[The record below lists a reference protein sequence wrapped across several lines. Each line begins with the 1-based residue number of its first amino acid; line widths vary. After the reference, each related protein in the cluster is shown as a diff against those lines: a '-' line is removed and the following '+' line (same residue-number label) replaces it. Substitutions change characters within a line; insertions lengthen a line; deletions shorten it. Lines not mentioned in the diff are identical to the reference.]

1 MGKQH
6 TMLRRI
12 STKFLFT
19 LALLLAAAGARAA
32 DYVISYT
39 NGGTTYYLARNGTTG
54 VQRVTTFDPTTCIWS
69 CENSGGTASTL
80 NNSATYGWLYQTVG
94 GTKYYLK
101 HGGTVELTTTK
112 STTTGRNSRNTT
124 SWRTNGTYV
133 YNAYQG
139 NSNSITTN
147 YVDLRNGVAS
157 ATSASNTCA
166 SPYEVT
172 TNTVTTNTTD
182 PTINGADVLTATG
195 NSTYT
200 ATGAAYRIG
209 YTNYQFNNANHYF
222 DSDGNSFTVTPGA
235 ATIGTYAWNLESN
248 SYAAVNDSGVVTVS
262 SLPQSDVTLTLTVT
276 ATATGGTPA
285 APAGTTLTASKEIT
299 IQVLHEISSLSEIT
313 NPDGYYRLTGDA
325 TGTPGVATFRGTLDG
340 GYYTISGL
348 SAPLFTTLNGGTV
361 KNVRFK
367 DVSISDETVGA
378 VCGTATG
385 SAKIYNCGVLS
396 GSVSGSTNAGGLVG
410 LIASGSN
417 VRVVNCY
424 NYASVSG
431 GDYAAG
437 IVGRNQGTISGT
449 TTVNTTGVR
458 ITNCMMYGDLT
469 SGTNRSPVYGG
480 NHTNNVQRLTEYNYY
495 RSRANLTYTAYNDQ
509 LAIDKDVFLTRFPF
523 YRHIQ
528 NTHRELAAYFLFGTG
543 NNAPSDAQVNEIGH
557 WVLKPEVAPYP
568 IIEPWETDTKK
579 TTEEIASNLPTT
591 SEDFAGKKLTEM
603 GNGGNLRVNVSI
615 NGSSFS
621 CNLPITDMDTLRYD
635 FTWGKV
641 VLPFANEFEGWTRD
655 YSKICTGWK
664 ITSVSGGTAGTLQN
678 YNFADRDC
686 TAKDIYN
693 ATTNPYIFAQG
704 GNYIVPY
711 GVTSISI
718 EANFANAFYLSD
730 ARADFGYN
738 NTYGGQTDLAYQVP
752 TTYHGRTVYTNLS
765 TLVGAM
771 ANSTNPH
778 SQAIV
783 LVGNYH
789 YNQNAVGQT
798 PLNTAKACTIMS
810 VDEDNNQEPDYGWY
824 SYHTKDRTEIP
835 PIRFD
840 FVPNIGMG
848 MAERVTG
855 STPYPTIGIWHGR
868 GWFELTET
876 CVSFMSECEIN
887 DGAFTNN
894 DNGYGNNRWIAN
906 SGYFIQIVRARSSD
920 ANKLSYLQIGGN
932 AYVEELYPGSHT
944 DNARV
949 TTIRPIVVTGGEI
962 EECYMTGYRAGATA
976 TGANIYFW
984 GAGGRIHK
992 WLGAYMENPNTN
1004 GVNVTA
1010 KIDHARIYKFFG
1022 GGTSASAR
1030 ITGNIDITMNNSLVD
1045 FYCGGP
1051 EFGDMAAGK
1060 TVTTHAKGSTFGE
1073 YFGAGFG
1080 GTSITYNRE
1089 GNNAGVNFGNNVNF
1103 PIAFSDTYK
1112 RLTNNT
1118 TYGIGSCYKF
1128 EFILYS
1134 GGSGTGVAR
1143 SYTGYAK
1150 FDLATTGS
1158 VTNELEGCTV
1168 KGNYYGAGCQ
1178 GKVNGS
1184 VTSKLT
1190 GCTFEGSV
1198 FGGGFKA
1205 TSNTLDVYPATEP
1218 TPSRYTKETGL
1229 FSDFGTV
1236 APETFTWQYRAT
1248 TGSDDGQKI
1257 LYTNTDMTELG
1268 NVTGAISLTV
1278 DGGTVAGKV
1287 YGGGNESPSRNNT
1300 EVTIKGTAAVSGDVY
1315 GGGNIANVDGTTS
1328 VGIQGGTISKDVYGG
1343 GLQANVG
1350 GSVTVNMLGG
1360 SVEGALYGGGALA
1373 HTNTN
1378 GGATSVNL
1386 VGGTVHDVY
1395 GGGLGQKTGFFG
1407 ATEDIEAYVN
1417 GNVAVTL
1424 NGSEETGATNDC
1436 KVTGNIFGCNNL
1448 NGSPKGKVLVNIHRT
1463 VGYDDAHKKSE
1474 DKDNSSYDVFA
1485 VYGGGNMAAYDP
1497 NNPENPEAKAT
1508 VNIYSC
1514 GETSIQYV
1522 YGGGNAASVPASE
1535 VNVQGCYEIGYVF
1548 GGGNGKD
1555 KLPNGQDNPG
1565 ANVGYYTYEYNGQ
1578 TGEVISGT
1586 QQPYGTGVAAVN
1598 LLGGRIHSAFGGSN
1612 TKGNVRS
1619 AAVAFL
1625 DEANVSCRLD
1635 IDDVYGGG
1643 NEAYMEGN
1651 AQIKLGCITSLAVIY
1666 GGSKRANVGGDIVLN
1681 ITSGH
1686 FDRIFGGN
1694 NESGLINGSI
1704 TVNIEETGC
1713 HPITIGELYGCGNQ
1727 APYTTPDGKLHPTV
1741 NVKSFTSI
1749 GRIFG
1754 GGLGKGAVVTGSPTV
1769 NINEVVGKNASYS
1782 QWEYPGKTI
1791 SFSEGDVTLPEH
1803 TAGAIGVIGE
1813 VFGGGNA
1820 ADVVGNTTVNIGTAE
1835 TVDYVST
1842 AEEGIEV
1849 KGANILGNVYGG
1861 GNNANVSGKANVVVG
1876 RN

>member
-1 MGKQH
+1 MKINDMGKQH

-39 NGGTTYYLARNGTTG
+39 NGGTTYYLGMNGNSL
-54 VQRVTTFDPTTCIWS
+54 QAKTTFDLTCIWECRNGNNNAS
-69 CENSGGTASTL
+69 LSDNNSYSLRNKNNNTYYLTTSYSYNWAPLSVQNSANAIWRSSNGNVYAYFSGGWWNRSASINVQL
-80 NNSATYGWLYQTVG
+80 LSMIDNNTNSSQNYQVTISV
-94 GTKYYLK
+94 
-101 HGGTVELTTTK
+101 
-112 STTTGRNSRNTT
+112 
-124 SWRTNGTYV
+124 
-133 YNAYQG
+133 
-139 NSNSITTN
+139 
-147 YVDLRNGVAS
+147 VD
-157 ATSASNTCA
+157 ATSTS
-166 SPYEVT
+166 
-172 TNTVTTNTTD
+172 
-182 PTINGADVLTATG
+182 PTIKGDDVITATG
-195 NSTYT
+195 NTTYK
-200 ATGAAYRIG
+200 ATGAAYQAGG
-209 YTNYQFNNANHYF
+209 YTNYRFNDTDHYF
-222 DSDGNSFTVTPGA
+222 NGNTVFTSVA
-235 ATIGTYAWNLESN
+235 ATIGSYSWSLADN
-248 SYAAVNDSGVVTVS
+248 SYATVNSTTGVVTVNS
-262 SLPQSDVTLTLTVT
+262 IPENDVTLTLTVT
-276 ATATGGTPA
+276 ATVTGGSGTPA
-285 APAGTTLTASKEIT
+285 APEGTTLTASKKIT
-299 IQVLHEISSLSEIT
+299 IHVLHEISSLSEIT
-313 NPDGYYRLTGDA
+313 NPDGDYRLTGDA
-325 TGTPGVATFRGTLDG
+325 TGTPGVTTFSGTLDG
-340 GYYTISGL
+340 GYYTISRL

-367 DVSISDETVGA
+367 DINISGETVGA

-396 GSVSGSTNAGGLVG
+396 GSVSGGDYAGGLVG

-431 GDYAAG
+431 GGYAAG
-437 IVGRNQGTISGT
+437 IVGCNQGTISGT
-449 TTVNTTGVR
+449 TTVNTTIVNTTGVR

-480 NHTNNVQRLTEYNYY
+480 NHTNNVQNLTEYNYY

-543 NNAPSDAQVNEIGH
+543 TNAPSAAQVAEIGH

-603 GNGGNLRVNVSI
+603 GNSGSLTVNVSI
-615 NGSSFS
+615 NGSSYS
-621 CNLPITDMDTLRYD
+621 CELPITDMDTLRYD

-664 ITSVSGGTAGTLQN
+664 ITSVLGGTAGSLTN

-693 ATTNPYIFAQG
+693 TNPYIFAQG

-730 ARADFGYN
+730 ERADFGYN

-771 ANSTNPH
+771 ASSTNPH

-783 LVGNYH
+783 LVGNFH
-789 YNQNAVGQT
+789 YNQNAIGGVT
-798 PLNTAKACTIMS
+798 FNTDKACTIMS

-824 SYHTKDRTEIP
+824 SYHTTDRSPIP

-887 DGAFTNN
+887 DGDFTNE

-906 SGYFIQIVRARSSD
+906 SGYFIQIVRARNGN

-944 DNARV
+944 DKARV

-992 WLGAYMENPNTN
+992 WLGAYLENPSTN

-1010 KIDHARIYKFFG
+1010 KVDHARIYKFFG
-1022 GGTSASAR
+1022 GGTSPAAR
-1030 ITGNIDITMNNSLVD
+1030 ITGNIDITMNNSFVD

-1060 TVTTHAKGSTFGE
+1060 TVTTHAKGSVFRQFYG
-1073 YFGAGFG
+1073 GGFG

-1089 GNNAGVNFGNNVNF
+1089 EQNAGVGFGNDITY
-1103 PIAFSDTYK
+1103 PLAFSNYTSNRLQYK
-1112 RLTNNT
+1112 AD
-1118 TYGIGSCYKF
+1118 YGIGSCYKF
-1128 EFILYS
+1128 EYILYS
-1134 GGSGTGVAR
+1134 GGVGTGVAR
-1143 SYTGYAK
+1143 FYTGYAA
-1150 FDLATTGS
+1150 FSLAQTGN
-1158 VTNELEGCTV
+1158 VFNYLDGCTV
-1168 KGNYYGAGCQ
+1168 ENDFYGGGCQ
-1178 GKVNGS
+1178 GKVSGT
-1184 VTSKLT
+1184 VTSELT
-1190 GCTFEGSV
+1190 GCNIGGSA
-1198 FGGGFKA
+1198 FGGGFKPA
-1205 TSNTLDVYPATEP
+1205 STTVEVYPTTQP
-1218 TPSRYTKETGL
+1218 TYSQYRNETGL
-1229 FSDFGTV
+1229 FSDFGKV
-1236 APETFTWQYRAT
+1236 EPEIYTWQAGPAGT
-1248 TGSDDGQKI
+1248 SSQADKV
-1257 LYTNTDMTELG
+1257 LYTNVDLTTSG
-1268 NVTGAISLTV
+1268 QVTGAISITV
-1278 DGGTVAGKV
+1278 DGGTVGKNV
-1287 YGGGNESPSRNNT
+1287 FGGGNESPSRNNT

-1328 VGIQGGTISKDVYGG
+1328 VGIQGGTISKGV
-1343 GLQANVG
+1343 
-1350 GSVTVNMLGG
+1350 
-1360 SVEGALYGGGALA
+1360 YGGGALA
-1373 HTNTN
+1373 NT
-1378 GGATSVNL
+1378 GSTTVRLS
-1386 VGGTVHDVY
+1386 GGTVHDVY
-1395 GGGLGQKTGFFG
+1395 GGGLGQKTGFNG
-1407 ATEDIEAYVN
+1407 ATEDIEAYVY
-1417 GNVAVTL
+1417 GNVTVTL
-1424 NGSEETGATNDC
+1424 NGSKEEGATNDC

-1448 NGSPKGKVLVNIHRT
+1448 NGSPKGNVVVNIYRT
-1463 VGYDDAHKKSE
+1463 VGYDDAHKKSTN
-1474 DKDNSSYDVFA
+1474 KDNTTYDVAA
-1485 VYGGGNMAAYDP
+1485 VYGGGNMAAYVPNDP
-1497 NNPENPEAKAT
+1497 ETTKAKAT
-1508 VNIYSC
+1508 VNIDGC
-1514 GETSIQYV
+1514 EDISIQYV

-1555 KLPNGQDNPG
+1555 KLPNGQENPG
-1565 ANVGYYTYEYNGQ
+1565 ANVGYYTYKYNGQ
-1578 TGEVISGT
+1578 TGEVTSGT
-1586 QQPYGTGVAAVN
+1586 PQPQPYGTGEAAVN

-1612 TKGNVRS
+1612 TKGNVRE

-1651 AQIKLGCITSLAVIY
+1651 AQIKLGCITELAEIY
-1666 GGSKRANVGGDIVLN
+1666 GGSKRSNVDGDIVLN

-1713 HPITIGELYGCGNQ
+1713 NPITIGELYGCGNQ
-1727 APYTTPDGKLHPTV
+1727 APYTTPDGKSHPTV

-1754 GGLGKGAVVTGSPTV
+1754 GGLGKGAVVEGNPTV
-1769 NINEVVGKNASYS
+1769 NINEVVGKNANSK
-1782 QWEYPGKTI
+1782 WEYPGKTI
-1791 SFSEGDVTLPEH
+1791 TFSEGDVTLPEH

-1820 ADVVGNTTVNIGTAE
+1820 ADVKGNTTVNIGTAE
-1835 TVDYVST
+1835 TVDYVSA
-1842 AEEGIEV
+1842 AEKGIKVE
-1849 KGANILGNVYGG
+1849 GANILGNVYGG
-1861 GNNANVSGKANVVVG
+1861 GNNANVSGKASIVVG

>member
-1 MGKQH
+1 MKINDMGKQH

-32 DYVISYT
+32 DYVLAYV
-39 NGGTTYYLARNGTTG
+39 NGGTTYYLARNGTNA
-54 VQRVTTFDPTTCIWS
+54 VQRVTTFNPTTCIWS
-69 CENSGGTASTL
+69 CSSNTDGTTAGTL
-80 NNSATYGWLYQTVG
+80 NSDTYGYLFQTVN
-94 GTKYYLK
+94 GTRYFLGAPDADLALATNVPNNYY
-101 HGGTVELTTTK
+101 
-112 STTTGRNSRNTT
+112 R
-124 SWRTNGTYV
+124 WRTNDTYV
-133 YNAYQG
+133 YNRYNN
-139 NSNSITTN
+139 NSYYINLN
-147 YVDLRNGVAS
+147 NGVERAWTES
-157 ATSASNTCA
+157 GTCA
-166 SPYEVT
+166 RPYEVT
-172 TNTVTTNTTD
+172 T
-182 PTINGADVLTATG
+182 GAVL
-195 NSTYT
+195 
-200 ATGAAYRIG
+200 
-209 YTNYQFNNANHYF
+209 Q
-222 DSDGNSFTVTPGA
+222 
-235 ATIGTYAWNLESN
+235 
-248 SYAAVNDSGVVTVS
+248 
-262 SLPQSDVTLTLTVT
+262 
-276 ATATGGTPA
+276 
-285 APAGTTLTASKEIT
+285 
-299 IQVLHEISSLSEIT
+299 EISSLSEIT
-313 NPDGYYRLTGDA
+313 NPDGNYRLTGDA
-325 TGTPGVATFRGTLDG
+325 TGTPGVTTFRGTLDG
-340 GYYTISGL
+340 GYYTISDL
-348 SAPLFTTLNGGTV
+348 KAPLFTTLNGGTV

-367 DVSISDETVGA
+367 DISISGETVGA

-410 LIASGSN
+410 LIASDSN

-431 GDYAAG
+431 GNYAAG

-480 NHTNNVQRLTEYNYY
+480 NHTDNQQKLTEYNYY

-543 NNAPSDAQVNEIGH
+543 TNAPLAVQVAEIGH

-603 GNGGNLRVNVSI
+603 GNSGSLTVNVSI
-615 NGSSFS
+615 NGSSYS
-621 CNLPITDMDTLRYD
+621 CDLPITDMDTLRYD

-738 NTYGGQTDLAYQVP
+738 NGYGGQTDLAYQVP

-765 TLVGAM
+765 NLVGAM

-783 LVGNYH
+783 LVGNFH
-789 YNQNAVGQT
+789 YNQNVIGQT

-887 DGAFTNN
+887 DGAFTNS

-906 SGYFIQIVRARSSD
+906 SGYFIQIVRARSGD
-920 ANKLSYLQIGGN
+920 ASKLSYQQIGGN

-944 DNARV
+944 DDDHV

-962 EECYMTGYRAGATA
+962 EECYMTGYHAGATA

-1010 KIDHARIYKFFG
+1010 KVDHARIYKFFG

-1073 YFGAGFG
+1073 YYGAGFG

-1089 GNNAGVNFGNNVNF
+1089 GNNAWVDFGNNVNF
-1103 PIAFSDTYK
+1103 PIAFSETYK
-1112 RLTNNT
+1112 RLTDNT

-1134 GGSGTGVAR
+1134 GGSGVGVAR

-1218 TPSRYTKETGL
+1218 TKSRYTKETGL

-1278 DGGTVAGKV
+1278 DGGTVAGNV

-1343 GLQANVG
+1343 G
-1350 GSVTVNMLGG
+1350 
-1360 SVEGALYGGGALA
+1360 ALA
-1373 HTNTN
+1373 NT
-1378 GGATSVNL
+1378 GSTTVRLS
-1386 VGGTVHDVY
+1386 GGTVHDVY
-1395 GGGLGQKTGFFG
+1395 GGGLGQKNGFYG

-1417 GNVAVTL
+1417 GDVTVTL
-1424 NGSEETGATNDC
+1424 NGSNETGATNDC

-1448 NGSPKGKVLVNIHRT
+1448 NGSPKGDVVVNIYRT
-1463 VGYDDAHKKSE
+1463 VGYDDAHKKSTN
-1474 DKDNSSYDVFA
+1474 KDNTTYDVAA
-1485 VYGGGNMAAYDP
+1485 VYGGGNMAAYVPNDP
-1497 NNPENPEAKAT
+1497 ETTKAKAT
-1508 VNIYSC
+1508 VNIDGC
-1514 GETSIQYV
+1514 EDISIQYV

-1555 KLPNGQDNPG
+1555 KLPNGQENPG

-1578 TGEVISGT
+1578 TGEVTSGT
-1586 QQPYGTGVAAVN
+1586 PQPYGTGEAAVN

-1612 TKGNVRS
+1612 TKGNVRE

-1651 AQIKLGCITSLAVIY
+1651 AQIKLGCITELAEIY
-1666 GGSKRANVGGDIVLN
+1666 GGSKKADVGGDIVLN

-1713 HPITIGELYGCGNQ
+1713 NPITIGELYGCGNQ
-1727 APYTTPDGKLHPTV
+1727 APYKTPKGKADPTV

-1754 GGLGKGAVVTGSPTV
+1754 GGLGEGAVVTGNPTV

-1791 SFSEGDVTLPEH
+1791 TFSEGDVTLPEH

-1835 TVDYVST
+1835 TVDYVSA
-1842 AEEGIEV
+1842 AEKGIKVE
-1849 KGANILGNVYGG
+1849 GANILGNVYGG
-1861 GNNANVSGKANVVVG
+1861 GNNANVSGKASVVVG

>member
-1 MGKQH
+1 M
-6 TMLRRI
+6 
-12 STKFLFT
+12 
-19 LALLLAAAGARAA
+19 
-32 DYVISYT
+32 V
-39 NGGTTYYLARNGTTG
+39 
-54 VQRVTTFDPTTCIWS
+54 
-69 CENSGGTASTL
+69 
-80 NNSATYGWLYQTVG
+80 
-94 GTKYYLK
+94 
-101 HGGTVELTTTK
+101 
-112 STTTGRNSRNTT
+112 
-124 SWRTNGTYV
+124 
-133 YNAYQG
+133 
-139 NSNSITTN
+139 
-147 YVDLRNGVAS
+147 
-157 ATSASNTCA
+157 
-166 SPYEVT
+166 
-172 TNTVTTNTTD
+172 
-182 PTINGADVLTATG
+182 
-195 NSTYT
+195 NST
-200 ATGAAYRIG
+200 
-209 YTNYQFNNANHYF
+209 
-222 DSDGNSFTVTPGA
+222 
-235 ATIGTYAWNLESN
+235 
-248 SYAAVNDSGVVTVS
+248 SGVVTVN
-262 SLPQSDVTLTLTVT
+262 SLPENDVTLTLTVT
-276 ATATGGTPA
+276 ATVTDDTGTPA

-325 TGTPGVATFRGTLDG
+325 TGTPGVTTFSGTLDG

-367 DVSISDETVGA
+367 DVSISGETVGA

-410 LIASGSN
+410 LIALGSN

-469 SGTNRSPVYGG
+469 SGTYRSPVYGG

-557 WVLKPEVAPYP
+557 WVLDPEVAPYP

-579 TTEEIASNLPTT
+579 TTVDKAANLPLT
-591 SEDFAGKKLTEM
+591 SNNYEGKQLTEM

-615 NGSSFS
+615 NGSSYS
-621 CNLPITDMDTLRYD
+621 CDLPITDMDTLRYD

-664 ITSVSGGTAGTLQN
+664 ITSVSGGTAGSLTN

-738 NTYGGQTDLAYQVP
+738 NTYGGQTNLAYQVP
-752 TTYHGRTVYTNLS
+752 TTYHGQTVYTNLS

-771 ANSTNPH
+771 ASSTNPH

-783 LVGNYH
+783 LVGNFH
-789 YNQNAVGQT
+789 YNQNAIGGVT
-798 PLNTAKACTIMS
+798 FNTAKACTIMS

-824 SYHTKDRTEIP
+824 SYHTTDRSPIP

-887 DGAFTNN
+887 DGNFSAG

-906 SGYFIQIVRARSSD
+906 SGYFIQIVRARSGN

-944 DNARV
+944 DNTLV

-962 EECYMTGYRAGATA
+962 EECCMTGYKAGASA

-992 WLGAYMENPNTN
+992 WLGSYLENPSTN

-1022 GGTSASAR
+1022 GGTSPAAR
-1030 ITGNIDITMNNSLVD
+1030 ITGNIDITMNNSFVD

-1060 TVTTHAKGSTFGE
+1060 TVTTHAKGSVFRQFYG
-1073 YFGAGFG
+1073 GGFG

-1089 GNNAGVNFGNNVNF
+1089 EQNANVGFGNDITY
-1103 PIAFSDTYK
+1103 PLAFSNYTSN
-1112 RLTNNT
+1112 RLQYNAS
-1118 TYGIGSCYKF
+1118 YGIGSCYKF
-1128 EFILYS
+1128 EYILYS
-1134 GGSGTGVAR
+1134 GGSGIGVAR
-1143 SYTGYAK
+1143 FYTGYAA
-1150 FDLATTGS
+1150 FSLAQTGN
-1158 VTNELEGCTV
+1158 VFNYLDGCTV
-1168 KGNYYGAGCQ
+1168 ENDFYGGGCQ
-1178 GKVNGS
+1178 GKVSGT
-1184 VTSKLT
+1184 VTSELK
-1190 GCTFEGSV
+1190 GCNIGGSA
-1198 FGGGFKA
+1198 FGGGFKPA
-1205 TSNTLDVYPATEP
+1205 STTVEVYPTTQP
-1218 TPSRYTKETGL
+1218 TYSQYKKETGL

-1236 APETFTWQYRAT
+1236 EPEIYTWQAGT
-1248 TGSDDGQKI
+1248 AGTSSQADKV
-1257 LYTNTDMTELG
+1257 LYTNVDLTTSG
-1268 NVTGAISLTV
+1268 QVTGAISITV
-1278 DGGTVAGKV
+1278 NGGTVGKNV
-1287 YGGGNESPSRNNT
+1287 FGGGNESESQNNAT
-1300 EVTIKGTAAVSGDVY
+1300 VVIKGEASVNGDVY
-1315 GGGNIANVDGTTS
+1315 GGGNIANVDGNTN

-1343 GLQANVG
+1343 G
-1350 GSVTVNMLGG
+1350 
-1360 SVEGALYGGGALA
+1360 ALA
-1373 HTNTN
+1373 NT
-1378 GGATSVNL
+1378 GSTTVSL
-1386 VGGTVHDVY
+1386 SGGTVHDVY
-1395 GGGLGQKTGFFG
+1395 GGGLGQKNGFYG

-1417 GNVAVTL
+1417 GNVTVTL
-1424 NGSEETGATNDC
+1424 NGSNETGATNDC

-1448 NGSPKGKVLVNIHRT
+1448 NGSPKGDVLVNIYKT
-1463 VGYDDAHKKSE
+1463 VGT
-1474 DKDNSSYDVFA
+1474 DKTTGEKNNTIYDVAA
-1485 VYGGGNMAAYDP
+1485 VYGGGNMAAYVP
-1497 NNPENPEAKAT
+1497 SNPETTEAKAT
-1508 VNIYSC
+1508 VNIYGC
-1514 GETSIQYV
+1514 DETSIQYV

-1555 KLPNGQDNPG
+1555 ELPNGDPNPG

-1651 AQIKLGCITSLAVIY
+1651 AQIKLGCITELAVIY

-1727 APYTTPDGKLHPTV
+1727 APYITPTGKADPTV

-1754 GGLGKGAVVTGSPTV
+1754 GGLGEGAVVTGNPTV
-1769 NINEVVGKNASYS
+1769 NINEVVGKNATYS
-1782 QWEYPGKTI
+1782 PWEYPGKTI
-1791 SFSEGDVTLPEH
+1791 TFNEGDVTLPEH
-1803 TAGAIGVIGE
+1803 TPGAIGVIGE

-1842 AEEGIEV
+1842 AEGEDSPQKGIKVE
-1849 KGANILGNVYGG
+1849 GANILGNVYGG
-1861 GNNANVSGKANVVVG
+1861 GNNANVSGKASVVVG

>member
-1 MGKQH
+1 MRKQH

-39 NGGTTYYLARNGTTG
+39 NGSTTYYLARNGTTG

-69 CENSGGTASTL
+69 CSSNTAGTTAGTL
-80 NNSATYGWLYQTVG
+80 NNNNTYGYLFQTVN
-94 GTKYYLK
+94 GTRYFLGAPDADLALATNVPNNYY
-101 HGGTVELTTTK
+101 
-112 STTTGRNSRNTT
+112 R
-124 SWRTNGTYV
+124 WRTNGTYV
-133 YNAYQG
+133 YNRYNNNTSYYINLA
-139 NSNSITTN
+139 
-147 YVDLRNGVAS
+147 NGVARNTTANTAS
-157 ATSASNTCA
+157 NARPYQVTTSTVDATS
-166 SPYEVT
+166 
-172 TNTVTTNTTD
+172 TN
-182 PTINGADVLTATG
+182 PTIIGADVITATG
-195 NSTYT
+195 NITYT

-222 DSDGNSFTVTPGA
+222 DSDGNSFTGTPA
-235 ATIGTYAWNLESN
+235 DATLTYAWSLESN
-248 SYAAVNDSGVVTVS
+248 SYAMVNSTSGVVTVN
-262 SLPQSDVTLTLTVT
+262 SLPENDVTLTLTVT
-276 ATATGGTPA
+276 ATVTDDTGTPA

-325 TGTPGVATFRGTLDG
+325 TGTPGVTTFSGTLDG
-340 GYYTISGL
+340 GYYAISGL

-367 DVSISDETVGA
+367 DVSISGETVGA

-396 GSVSGSTNAGGLVG
+396 GSVSGSEAVGGLVG
-410 LIASGSN
+410 LISQNSN

-424 NYASVSG
+424 NYAAISG

-437 IVGRNQGTISGT
+437 IVGRNRGTISGT

-557 WVLKPEVAPYP
+557 WVLDPEVAPYP

-579 TTEEIASNLPTT
+579 TTVDKAANLPLT
-591 SEDFAGKKLTEM
+591 SNNYEGKQLTEM

-615 NGSSFS
+615 NGSSYS
-621 CNLPITDMDTLRYD
+621 CDLPITDMDTLRYD

-664 ITSVSGGTAGTLQN
+664 ITSVSGGTAGSLTN

-738 NTYGGQTDLAYQVP
+738 NNYGGQTDLAYQVP
-752 TTYHGRTVYTNLS
+752 TTYHGQTVYTNLS

-771 ANSTNPH
+771 ASSTNPH

-783 LVGNYH
+783 LVGNFH
-789 YNQNAVGQT
+789 YNQNAIGGVT
-798 PLNTAKACTIMS
+798 FNTAKACTIMS

-824 SYHTKDRTEIP
+824 SYHTTDRSPIP

-887 DGAFTNN
+887 DGNFSAG

-906 SGYFIQIVRARSSD
+906 SGYFIQIVRARSGN

-944 DNARV
+944 DNTLV

-962 EECYMTGYRAGATA
+962 EECCMTGYKAGASA

-992 WLGAYMENPNTN
+992 WLGSYLENPSTN

-1022 GGTSASAR
+1022 GGTSPAAR
-1030 ITGNIDITMNNSLVD
+1030 ITGNIDITMNNSFVD

-1060 TVTTHAKGSTFGE
+1060 TVTTHAKGSVFRQFYG
-1073 YFGAGFG
+1073 GGFG

-1089 GNNAGVNFGNNVNF
+1089 EQNANVGFGNDITY
-1103 PIAFSDTYK
+1103 PLAFSNYTSN
-1112 RLTNNT
+1112 RLQYNAS
-1118 TYGIGSCYKF
+1118 YGIGSCYKF
-1128 EFILYS
+1128 EYILYS
-1134 GGSGTGVAR
+1134 GGSGIGVAR
-1143 SYTGYAK
+1143 FYTGYAA
-1150 FDLATTGS
+1150 FSLAQTGN
-1158 VTNELEGCTV
+1158 VFNYLDGCTV
-1168 KGNYYGAGCQ
+1168 ENDFYGGGCQ
-1178 GKVNGS
+1178 GKVSGT
-1184 VTSKLT
+1184 VTSELK
-1190 GCTFEGSV
+1190 GCNIGGSA
-1198 FGGGFKA
+1198 FGGGFKPA
-1205 TSNTLDVYPATEP
+1205 STTVEVYPTTQP
-1218 TPSRYTKETGL
+1218 TYSQYKKETGL

-1236 APETFTWQYRAT
+1236 EPEIYTWQAGT
-1248 TGSDDGQKI
+1248 AGTSSQADKV
-1257 LYTNTDMTELG
+1257 LYTNVDLTTSG
-1268 NVTGAISLTV
+1268 QVTGAISITV
-1278 DGGTVAGKV
+1278 NGGTVGKNV
-1287 YGGGNESPSRNNT
+1287 FGGGNESESQNNAT
-1300 EVTIKGTAAVSGDVY
+1300 VVIKGEASVNGDVY
-1315 GGGNIANVDGTTS
+1315 GGGNIANVDGNTN

-1343 GLQANVG
+1343 G
-1350 GSVTVNMLGG
+1350 
-1360 SVEGALYGGGALA
+1360 ALA
-1373 HTNTN
+1373 NT
-1378 GGATSVNL
+1378 GSTTVSL
-1386 VGGTVHDVY
+1386 SGGTVHDVY
-1395 GGGLGQKTGFFG
+1395 GGGLGQKNGFYG

-1417 GNVAVTL
+1417 GNVTVTL
-1424 NGSEETGATNDC
+1424 NGSNETGATNDC

-1448 NGSPKGKVLVNIHRT
+1448 NGSPKGDVVVNIYKT
-1463 VGYDDAHKKSE
+1463 VGT
-1474 DKDNSSYDVFA
+1474 DKTTGEKNNTIYDVAA
-1485 VYGGGNMAAYDP
+1485 VYGGGNMAAYVP
-1497 NNPENPEAKAT
+1497 SNPDTTKAKAT
-1508 VNIYSC
+1508 VNIYGC
-1514 GETSIQYV
+1514 DETSIQYV

-1555 KLPNGQDNPG
+1555 ELPNGDPNPG

-1612 TKGNVRS
+1612 TKGNVRE

-1651 AQIKLGCITSLAVIY
+1651 AQIKLGCITELAVIY

-1686 FDRIFGGN
+1686 FNRIFGGN

-1727 APYTTPDGKLHPTV
+1727 APYSTPTGKADPTV

-1754 GGLGKGAVVTGSPTV
+1754 GGLGEGAVVTGNPTV
-1769 NINEVVGKNASYS
+1769 NINEVVGKNASYNS
-1782 QWEYPGKTI
+1782 PWEYPGKTI
-1791 SFSEGDVTLPEH
+1791 TFSEGDVTLPEH

-1842 AEEGIEV
+1842 VETGIKVE
-1849 KGANILGNVYGG
+1849 GANILGNVYGG
-1861 GNNANVSGKANVVVG
+1861 GNNADVSGNANVVVG
-1876 RN
+1876 RK

>member
-6 TMLRRI
+6 NI
-12 STKFLFT
+12 SNQVQHFCQQAFIL
-19 LALLLAAAGARAA
+19 LALLMTSISGAKAQ
-32 DYVISYT
+32 DLYVIH
-39 NGGTTYYLARNGTTG
+39 NGDNYLSHNATTG
-54 VQRVTTFDPTTCIWS
+54 AVNTTRVTTFDPTTCFWTINNSTLRPVNTTGGVLGNLYLRPRSADNTYSLNTNTSTNYNAWS
-69 CENSGGTASTL
+69 AGLSDGGQPYYSTRWWGGATYYLSLNGTTWQVANTNSNRGTLRQVTVTSVAST
-80 NNSATYGWLYQTVG
+80 
-94 GTKYYLK
+94 
-101 HGGTVELTTTK
+101 
-112 STTTGRNSRNTT
+112 STN
-124 SWRTNGTYV
+124 
-133 YNAYQG
+133 
-139 NSNSITTN
+139 
-147 YVDLRNGVAS
+147 
-157 ATSASNTCA
+157 
-166 SPYEVT
+166 
-172 TNTVTTNTTD
+172 
-182 PTINGADVLTATG
+182 PTINGADVITATG
-195 NSTYT
+195 NTTYT
-200 ATGAAYRIG
+200 VTGAAYQAGG
-209 YTNYQFNNANHYF
+209 YTNYRFNNTDHYF
-222 DSDGNSFTVTPGA
+222 NGNTVFTPVA
-235 ATIGTYAWNLESN
+235 ATIGSYSWSLGSN
-248 SYAAVNDSGVVTVS
+248 SYATVNSTTGVVTVN
-262 SLPQSDVTLTLTVT
+262 SLPENDVTLTLTVT
-276 ATATGGTPA
+276 ATVTGGTPA

-313 NPDGYYRLTGDA
+313 NPDGNYRLTGDA
-325 TGTPGVATFRGTLDG
+325 TGTPSVATFRGTLDG

-367 DVSISDETVGA
+367 DVSISGETVGA

-437 IVGRNQGTISGT
+437 IVGRNQGTISGN

-528 NTHRELAAYFLFGTG
+528 NTHRELAAYFLFGQEPT
-543 NNAPSDAQVNEIGH
+543 DAQVSEIGH
-557 WVLKPEVAPYP
+557 WVLNTDVAPYP
-568 IIEPWETDTKK
+568 IIEEWKTNTKK
-579 TTEEIASNLPTT
+579 TTVDKAANLPLT
-591 SEDFAGKKLTEM
+591 SNNYEGKQLTEM

-621 CNLPITDMDTLRYD
+621 CDLPITDMDTLRYD

-664 ITSVSGGTAGTLQN
+664 ITSVSGGTTGSLQN

-752 TTYHGRTVYTNLS
+752 TTYHGQRVYTNLS

-783 LVGNYH
+783 LVGNFH
-789 YNQNAVGQT
+789 YNQNTIGGVT
-798 PLNTAKACTIMS
+798 FNTDKACTIMS

-824 SYHTKDRTEIP
+824 SFHTTDRSPIP

-855 STPYPTIGIWHGR
+855 STRYPTIGIWHGR

-887 DGAFTNN
+887 DGGFTNN

-906 SGYFIQIVRARSSD
+906 SGYFIQIVRARSGD
-920 ANKLSYLQIGGN
+920 ASKLSYLQIGGN

-944 DNARV
+944 DNELT

-962 EECYMTGYRAGATA
+962 EECYMTGYRAGARA

-1030 ITGNIDITMNNSLVD
+1030 ITGNIDITMNNSFVD

-1073 YFGAGFG
+1073 YYGAGFG

-1089 GNNAGVNFGNNVNF
+1089 GNITNVNFDNSIDF
-1103 PIAFSDTYK
+1103 PIAFGTTYK
-1112 RLTNNT
+1112 RLTNNA

-1134 GGSGTGVAR
+1134 GGVGTGVAR

-1278 DGGTVAGKV
+1278 DGGTVAGNV

-1300 EVTIKGTAAVSGDVY
+1300 EVTINGTAAVSGDVY

-1343 GLQANVG
+1343 G
-1350 GSVTVNMLGG
+1350 
-1360 SVEGALYGGGALA
+1360 ALA
-1373 HTNTN
+1373 HTNTK
-1378 GGATSVNL
+1378 GGTTSVNL

-1395 GGGLGQKTGFFG
+1395 GGGLGQKTGFNG
-1407 ATEDIEAYVN
+1407 ATKDIEAYVY
-1417 GNVAVTL
+1417 GNVTVTL
-1424 NGSEETGATNDC
+1424 NGSKEEGATNDC

-1448 NGSPKGKVLVNIHRT
+1448 NGSPKGNVVVNIIKT
-1463 VGYDDAHKKSE
+1463 VGYDDAHKKSTN
-1474 DKDNSSYDVFA
+1474 KDNTTYDVAA
-1485 VYGGGNMAAYDP
+1485 VYGGGNMAAYVP
-1497 NNPENPEAKAT
+1497 NNPENPEAKAI
-1508 VNIYSC
+1508 VNIYGC
-1514 GETSIQYV
+1514 DETSIQYV

-1535 VNVQGCYEIGYVF
+1535 VTVRGCYEIGYVF

-1578 TGEVISGT
+1578 TGVTSGT
-1586 QQPYGTGVAAVN
+1586 PESYGTGVAAVN
-1598 LLGGRIHSAFGGSN
+1598 LLGGRTHSAFGGSN

-1625 DEANVSCRLD
+1625 HEAKVSCPLS

-1727 APYTTPDGKLHPTV
+1727 APYITPTGKADPTV

-1754 GGLGKGAVVTGSPTV
+1754 GGLGEGAVVEGNPTV
-1769 NINEVVGKNASYS
+1769 NINEVVGVRASYS
-1782 QWEYPGKTI
+1782 PWEYPGKTI
-1791 SFSEGDVTLPEH
+1791 TFNEGDVTLPEH

-1835 TVDYVST
+1835 TVDYVSA
-1842 AEEGIEV
+1842 AEKGIKVE
-1849 KGANILGNVYGG
+1849 GANILGNVYGG
-1861 GNNANVSGKANVVVG
+1861 GNNANVSGKASVVVG

>member
-1 MGKQH
+1 
-6 TMLRRI
+6 MLRRI

-19 LALLLAAAGARAA
+19 LALLFAAAGARAA

-39 NGGTTYYLARNGTTG
+39 NDGTTYYLARNGTTA

-69 CENSGGTASTL
+69 CASNTAGTTAGTL
-80 NNSATYGWLYQTVG
+80 NDNNTYGYLFQTVN
-94 GTKYYLK
+94 GTRYFLGAPDADLALATNVPNNNNNNYY
-101 HGGTVELTTTK
+101 
-112 STTTGRNSRNTT
+112 R
-124 SWRTNGTYV
+124 WRTNGTYV
-133 YNAYQG
+133 YNRYNNNTSYYINLA
-139 NSNSITTN
+139 
-147 YVDLRNGVAS
+147 NGVVRNTTANTAS
-157 ATSASNTCA
+157 NARPYQVTTSTVDATS
-166 SPYEVT
+166 
-172 TNTVTTNTTD
+172 TN

-222 DSDGNSFTVTPGA
+222 DSDGNSFTGTPGA
-235 ATIGTYAWNLESN
+235 ATIGTYTWSLESN
-248 SYAAVNDSGVVTVS
+248 SYATLNTSTGSTGVVTVN
-262 SLPQSDVTLTLTVT
+262 SLSENDVTLTLTVT
-276 ATATGGTPA
+276 ATVTGGTPA

-313 NPDGYYRLTGDA
+313 NPDGNYRLTGDA

-367 DVSISDETVGA
+367 DVSISGETVGA

-480 NHTNNVQRLTEYNYY
+480 NHTNNVQKLTEYNYY

-543 NNAPSDAQVNEIGH
+543 NNAPSAAQVAEIGH
-557 WVLKPEVAPYP
+557 WVLDPEVAPYP

-579 TTEEIASNLPTT
+579 ATEEIASNLPTT

-603 GNGGNLRVNVSI
+603 GNGGNLRVSVSI

-621 CNLPITDMDTLRYD
+621 CELPITDMDTLRND

-730 ARADFGYN
+730 EHADFGYN
-738 NTYGGQTDLAYQVP
+738 NNYGGQTDLAYQVP
-752 TTYHGRTVYTNLS
+752 TTYHGQTVYRNLS

-783 LVGNYH
+783 LVGNFH
-789 YNQNAVGQT
+789 YNQNAIGGVT
-798 PLNTAKACTIMS
+798 FNTAKACTIMS

-824 SYHTKDRTEIP
+824 SYHTTDRSQIP

-887 DGAFTNN
+887 DSDFSAD

-906 SGYFIQIVRARSSD
+906 SGYFIQIVRARNGN

-962 EECYMTGYRAGATA
+962 EECCMTGYRAGASA

-992 WLGAYMENPNTN
+992 WLGAYLENPSTN

-1010 KIDHARIYKFFG
+1010 KVDHARIYKFFG
-1022 GGTSASAR
+1022 GGTSPAAR
-1030 ITGNIDITMNNSLVD
+1030 ITGNIDITMNNSFVD

-1060 TVTTHAKGSTFGE
+1060 TVTTHAKGSVFRQFYG
-1073 YFGAGFG
+1073 GGFG
-1080 GTSITYNRE
+1080 GTSITYNRL
-1089 GNNAGVNFGNNVNF
+1089 GQNSGVNFGQDRTYDQ
-1103 PIAFSDTYK
+1103 AFSLY
-1112 RLTNNT
+1112 TNNRLQYNAD
-1118 TYGIGSCYKF
+1118 YGIGSCYKF
-1128 EFILYS
+1128 EYILYS
-1134 GGSGTGVAR
+1134 GGGGTGVAR
-1143 SYTGYAK
+1143 FYTGYAA
-1150 FDLATTGS
+1150 FSLAQTGN
-1158 VTNELEGCTV
+1158 VFNYLDGCTV
-1168 KGNYYGAGCQ
+1168 ENDFYGGGCQ
-1178 GKVNGS
+1178 GKVSGT
-1184 VTSKLT
+1184 VTSELT
-1190 GCTFEGSV
+1190 GCNIGGSA
-1198 FGGGFKA
+1198 FGGGFKPA
-1205 TSNTLDVYPATEP
+1205 STTVEVYPTTQP
-1218 TPSRYTKETGL
+1218 TYSQYKKETGL

-1236 APETFTWQYRAT
+1236 EPEIYTWQAGT
-1248 TGSDDGQKI
+1248 AGTSSQADKV
-1257 LYTNTDMTELG
+1257 LYTNVDLTTSG
-1268 NVTGAISLTV
+1268 QVTGAISITV
-1278 DGGTVAGKV
+1278 DGGTVGKNV
-1287 YGGGNESPSRNNT
+1287 FGGGNESESQNNAT
-1300 EVTIKGTAAVSGDVY
+1300 VVIKGEASVNGDVY
-1315 GGGNIANVDGTTS
+1315 GGGNIANVVGTTN

-1343 GLQANVG
+1343 G
-1350 GSVTVNMLGG
+1350 
-1360 SVEGALYGGGALA
+1360 ALA
-1373 HTNTN
+1373 NT
-1378 GGATSVNL
+1378 GSTTVSL
-1386 VGGTVHDVY
+1386 SGGTVHDVY
-1395 GGGLGQKTGFFG
+1395 GGGLGQKNGFYG

-1417 GNVAVTL
+1417 GDVTVTL
-1424 NGSEETGATNDC
+1424 NGSNETGATNDC

-1448 NGSPKGKVLVNIHRT
+1448 NGSPKGDVLVNIYKT
-1463 VGYDDAHKKSE
+1463 VGT
-1474 DKDNSSYDVFA
+1474 DKTTGEKNNTIYDVAA
-1485 VYGGGNMAAYDP
+1485 VYGGGNMAAYVP
-1497 NNPENPEAKAT
+1497 SNPETTEAKAT
-1508 VNIYSC
+1508 VNIYGC
-1514 GETSIQYV
+1514 DETSIQYV

-1555 KLPNGQDNPG
+1555 ELPNGDPNPG

-1651 AQIKLGCITSLAVIY
+1651 AQIKLGCITELAVIY

-1727 APYTTPDGKLHPTV
+1727 APYKTPDGKADPTV

-1754 GGLGKGAVVTGSPTV
+1754 GGLGKGAVVTGNPTV

-1842 AEEGIEV
+1842 VEKGIKVE
-1849 KGANILGNVYGG
+1849 GANILGNVYGG
-1861 GNNANVSGKANVVVG
+1861 GNNADVSGNANVVVG
-1876 RN
+1876 RK

>member
-1 MGKQH
+1 MKINDMGKQH

-12 STKFLFT
+12 STKFFFT

-32 DYVISYT
+32 DYVLAYV
-39 NGGTTYYLARNGTTG
+39 NGGTTYYLARNGTTA

-69 CENSGGTASTL
+69 CASNTAGTTAGTL
-80 NNSATYGWLYQTVG
+80 NNNNTYGYLFQTVN
-94 GTKYYLK
+94 GTRYFLGAPDADLALATNVPNNNNNNNNY
-101 HGGTVELTTTK
+101 
-112 STTTGRNSRNTT
+112 R
-124 SWRTNGTYV
+124 WRTNGTYV
-133 YNAYQG
+133 YNRYNNNTSYYINLA
-139 NSNSITTN
+139 
-147 YVDLRNGVAS
+147 NGVARAETES
-157 ATSASNTCA
+157 GTCA
-166 SPYEVT
+166 RPYEYEVT
-172 TNTVTTNTTD
+172 T
-182 PTINGADVLTATG
+182 GAVL
-195 NSTYT
+195 
-200 ATGAAYRIG
+200 
-209 YTNYQFNNANHYF
+209 Q
-222 DSDGNSFTVTPGA
+222 
-235 ATIGTYAWNLESN
+235 
-248 SYAAVNDSGVVTVS
+248 
-262 SLPQSDVTLTLTVT
+262 
-276 ATATGGTPA
+276 
-285 APAGTTLTASKEIT
+285 
-299 IQVLHEISSLSEIT
+299 EISSLSEIT
-313 NPDGYYRLTGDA
+313 NPDGNYRLTGDA
-325 TGTPGVATFRGTLDG
+325 TGTPGVTTFRGTLDG
-340 GYYTISGL
+340 GYYTISRL
-348 SAPLFTTLNGGTV
+348 RAPLFTTLNGGTV

-367 DVSISDETVGA
+367 DISISGETVGA

-410 LIASGSN
+410 LIDWDSN

-431 GDYAAG
+431 GNYAAG

-480 NHTNNVQRLTEYNYY
+480 NHTDNQQKLTEYNYY

-543 NNAPSDAQVNEIGH
+543 TNAPLAVQVAEIGH

-615 NGSSFS
+615 NGSSYS
-621 CNLPITDMDTLRYD
+621 CDLPITDMDTLRYD

-664 ITSVSGGTAGTLQN
+664 ITSVSGGTAGSLTN

-711 GVTSISI
+711 GVTAISI

-738 NTYGGQTDLAYQVP
+738 TNYEGQTDLAYQVP

-765 TLVGAM
+765 DLVRDM

-789 YNQNAVGQT
+789 YNQGKDAVIF
-798 PLNTAKACTIMS
+798 NTAKACTVMS

-824 SYHTKDRTEIP
+824 SYHRTDRSPIP

-887 DGAFTNN
+887 DSDFSAG

-906 SGYFIQIVRARSSD
+906 SGYFIQIVRARNNN
-920 ANKLSYLQIGGN
+920 AYKLSYQQIGGN

-944 DNARV
+944 DKAYV

-962 EECYMTGYRAGATA
+962 EECYMTGYCAGATA

-1030 ITGNIDITMNNSLVD
+1030 ITGNIDITMNNSFVD

-1073 YFGAGFG
+1073 YYGAGFG

-1089 GNNAGVNFGNNVNF
+1089 KQDAGVNFGNNVNF
-1103 PIAFSDTYK
+1103 PIAFSETYK
-1112 RLTNNT
+1112 RLTNNA

-1134 GGSGTGVAR
+1134 GGVGTGVAR

-1218 TPSRYTKETGL
+1218 TKSRYTKETGL

-1278 DGGTVAGKV
+1278 DGGTVAGNV

-1300 EVTIKGTAAVSGDVY
+1300 EVTIKGTASVNGDVY

-1343 GLQANVG
+1343 G
-1350 GSVTVNMLGG
+1350 
-1360 SVEGALYGGGALA
+1360 ALA
-1373 HTNTN
+1373 NT
-1378 GGATSVNL
+1378 GSTTVRLS
-1386 VGGTVHDVY
+1386 GGTVHDVY
-1395 GGGLGQKTGFFG
+1395 GGGLGQKNGFYG

-1417 GNVAVTL
+1417 GDVTVTL
-1424 NGSEETGATNDC
+1424 NGSNETGATNDC

-1448 NGSPKGKVLVNIHRT
+1448 NGSPKGNVEVNIIKT
-1463 VGYDDAHKKSE
+1463 VGYDDAHKKSTN
-1474 DKDNSSYDVFA
+1474 KDNTTYDVAA
-1485 VYGGGNMAAYDP
+1485 VYGGGNMAAYVPNDP
-1497 NNPENPEAKAT
+1497 ETTKAKAT
-1508 VNIYSC
+1508 VNIDGC
-1514 GETSIQYV
+1514 EDISIQYV

-1555 KLPNGQDNPG
+1555 ELPNGQENPG

-1578 TGEVISGT
+1578 TGEVTSGT
-1586 QQPYGTGVAAVN
+1586 PQPQRYGTGEAAVN

-1612 TKGNVRS
+1612 TKGNVRE

-1651 AQIKLGCITSLAVIY
+1651 AQIKLGCITELAEIY
-1666 GGSKRANVGGDIVLN
+1666 GGSKKADVGGDIVLN

-1713 HPITIGELYGCGNQ
+1713 YPITIGELYGCGNQ
-1727 APYTTPDGKLHPTV
+1727 APYITPTGKADPTV

-1754 GGLGKGAVVTGSPTV
+1754 GGLGKGAVVEGNPTV

-1782 QWEYPGKTI
+1782 PWEYPGKTI

-1820 ADVVGNTTVNIGTAE
+1820 ADVIGNTTVNIGTAE
-1835 TVDYVST
+1835 TVDYVSA
-1842 AEEGIEV
+1842 AEKGIKVE
-1849 KGANILGNVYGG
+1849 GANILGNVYGG
-1861 GNNANVSGKANVVVG
+1861 GNNANVSGKASVVVG

>member
-1 MGKQH
+1 M
-6 TMLRRI
+6 
-12 STKFLFT
+12 
-19 LALLLAAAGARAA
+19 
-32 DYVISYT
+32 
-39 NGGTTYYLARNGTTG
+39 
-54 VQRVTTFDPTTCIWS
+54 
-69 CENSGGTASTL
+69 
-80 NNSATYGWLYQTVG
+80 
-94 GTKYYLK
+94 
-101 HGGTVELTTTK
+101 
-112 STTTGRNSRNTT
+112 
-124 SWRTNGTYV
+124 
-133 YNAYQG
+133 
-139 NSNSITTN
+139 
-147 YVDLRNGVAS
+147 
-157 ATSASNTCA
+157 
-166 SPYEVT
+166 
-172 TNTVTTNTTD
+172 
-182 PTINGADVLTATG
+182 
-195 NSTYT
+195 
-200 ATGAAYRIG
+200 
-209 YTNYQFNNANHYF
+209 
-222 DSDGNSFTVTPGA
+222 
-235 ATIGTYAWNLESN
+235 
-248 SYAAVNDSGVVTVS
+248 
-262 SLPQSDVTLTLTVT
+262 
-276 ATATGGTPA
+276 
-285 APAGTTLTASKEIT
+285 TASKEIT
-299 IQVLHEISSLSEIT
+299 IVVLHEISSLSEIT

-325 TGTPGVATFRGTLDG
+325 TGTPGVTTFRGTLDG

-367 DVSISDETVGA
+367 DVSISGETVGA

-396 GSVSGSTNAGGLVG
+396 GSVSGSTNVGGLVG

-431 GDYAAG
+431 GNYAAG

-480 NHTNNVQRLTEYNYY
+480 NHANNVQRLTEYNYY

-557 WVLKPEVAPYP
+557 WVLDPEVAPYP
-568 IIEPWETDTKK
+568 IIEPWETNTKK
-579 TTEEIASNLPTT
+579 TTVDKAANLPLT
-591 SEDFAGKKLTEM
+591 SNNYEGKQLTEM

-621 CNLPITDMDTLRYD
+621 CELPITDMDTLRND

-738 NTYGGQTDLAYQVP
+738 NNYEGQTNLAYQVP

-783 LVGNYH
+783 LVGNFH
-789 YNQNAVGQT
+789 YNQKAIGVT
-798 PLNTAKACTIMS
+798 FDTDKACTIMS

-824 SYHTKDRTEIP
+824 SYHSTDRSPIP

-887 DGAFTNN
+887 DGAFTNS

-906 SGYFIQIVRARSSD
+906 SGYFIQIVRARSSN

-944 DNARV
+944 DNELT
-949 TTIRPIVVTGGEI
+949 TTIRPIIVTGGEI
-962 EECYMTGYRAGATA
+962 EECCMTGYRAGATA

-992 WLGAYMENPNTN
+992 WLGAYMENPTTN

-1010 KIDHARIYKFFG
+1010 KVDHARIYKFFG
-1022 GGTSASAR
+1022 GGTSPAAR
-1030 ITGNIDITMNNSLVD
+1030 ITGNIDITMNNSFVD

-1060 TVTTHAKGSTFGE
+1060 TVTTHAKGSVFRQFYG
-1073 YFGAGFG
+1073 GGFG
-1080 GTSITYNRE
+1080 GTSITYNRL
-1089 GNNAGVNFGNNVNF
+1089 GQNSGVNFGQDRTYDQ
-1103 PIAFSDTYK
+1103 AFSLY
-1112 RLTNNT
+1112 TNNRLQYNAD
-1118 TYGIGSCYKF
+1118 YGIGSCYKF
-1128 EFILYS
+1128 EYILYS
-1134 GGSGTGVAR
+1134 GGGGTGVAR
-1143 SYTGYAK
+1143 FYTGYAA
-1150 FDLATTGS
+1150 FSLAQTGN
-1158 VTNELEGCTV
+1158 VFNYLYGCTV
-1168 KGNYYGAGCQ
+1168 ENDFYGGGCQ
-1178 GKVNGS
+1178 GKVSGT
-1184 VTSKLT
+1184 VTSELT
-1190 GCTFEGSV
+1190 GCNIGGSA
-1198 FGGGFKA
+1198 FGGGYKPA
-1205 TSNTLDVYPATEP
+1205 STTVEVYPTTQP
-1218 TPSRYTKETGL
+1218 TYSQYRKETGL
-1229 FSDFGTV
+1229 FSDFGKV
-1236 APETFTWQYRAT
+1236 EPEIYTWQAGAAGT
-1248 TGSDDGQKI
+1248 SSQADKV
-1257 LYTNTDMTELG
+1257 LYTNVDLTTSG
-1268 NVTGAISLTV
+1268 QVTGAISITV
-1278 DGGTVAGKV
+1278 DGGTVGKNV
-1287 YGGGNESPSRNNT
+1287 FGGGNESESQNNAT
-1300 EVTIKGTAAVSGDVY
+1300 VVIKGEASVNGDVY
-1315 GGGNIANVDGTTS
+1315 GGGNIANVDGNTN

-1343 GLQANVG
+1343 G
-1350 GSVTVNMLGG
+1350 
-1360 SVEGALYGGGALA
+1360 ALA

-1378 GGATSVNL
+1378 DGTTTSVNL

-1395 GGGLGQKTGFFG
+1395 GGGLGQKNGFNG
-1407 ATEDIEAYVN
+1407 ATEDIEAYVY
-1417 GNVAVTL
+1417 GNVTVTL
-1424 NGSEETGATNDC
+1424 NGSNETGATNDC

-1448 NGSPKGKVLVNIHRT
+1448 NGSPKGNVVVNIHRT
-1463 VGYDDAHKKSE
+1463 VGYDDAHKKSTK
-1474 DKDNSSYDVFA
+1474 KDNTTYDVAA
-1485 VYGGGNMAAYDP
+1485 VYGGGNMAAYVP
-1497 NNPENPEAKAT
+1497 SNPETTEAKAT
-1508 VNIYSC
+1508 VNIYGC
-1514 GETSIQYV
+1514 DETSIQYV

-1535 VNVQGCYEIGYVF
+1535 VNVEGCYEIGYVF

-1555 KLPNGQDNPG
+1555 ELPNGDPNPG

-1625 DEANVSCRLD
+1625 DEANDQCLLH

-1651 AQIKLGCITSLAVIY
+1651 AQIKLGCITELAVIY

-1686 FDRIFGGN
+1686 FNRIFGGN

-1727 APYTTPDGKLHPTV
+1727 APYITPTGKAHPTV

-1754 GGLGKGAVVTGSPTV
+1754 GGLGEGAVVTGNPTV

-1782 QWEYPGKTI
+1782 PWEYPGKTI

-1820 ADVVGNTTVNIGTAE
+1820 ADVIGNTTVNIGTAE

-1842 AEEGIEV
+1842 VETGIKVE
-1849 KGANILGNVYGG
+1849 GANILGNVYGG
-1861 GNNANVSGKANVVVG
+1861 GNNADVSGNANVVVG
-1876 RN
+1876 RK

>member
-1 MGKQH
+1 
-6 TMLRRI
+6 MLRRI

-39 NGGTTYYLARNGTTG
+39 NGGTTYYLGMNGNSL
-54 VQRVTTFDPTTCIWS
+54 QAKTTFDLTCIWECRNGNNNAS
-69 CENSGGTASTL
+69 LSDNNSYSLRNKNNNTYYLTTSYSYNWAPLSVQNSANAIWRSSNGNVYAYFSGGWWNRSASINVQL
-80 NNSATYGWLYQTVG
+80 LSMIDNNTNSSQNYQVTISV
-94 GTKYYLK
+94 
-101 HGGTVELTTTK
+101 
-112 STTTGRNSRNTT
+112 
-124 SWRTNGTYV
+124 
-133 YNAYQG
+133 
-139 NSNSITTN
+139 
-147 YVDLRNGVAS
+147 VD
-157 ATSASNTCA
+157 ATSTS
-166 SPYEVT
+166 
-172 TNTVTTNTTD
+172 
-182 PTINGADVLTATG
+182 PTIKGDDVITATG
-195 NSTYT
+195 NTTYK
-200 ATGAAYRIG
+200 ATGAAYQAGG
-209 YTNYQFNNANHYF
+209 YTNYRFNDTDHYF
-222 DSDGNSFTVTPGA
+222 NGNTVFTSVA
-235 ATIGTYAWNLESN
+235 ATIGSYSWSLADN
-248 SYAAVNDSGVVTVS
+248 SYATVNSTTGVVTVNS
-262 SLPQSDVTLTLTVT
+262 IPENDVTLTLTVT
-276 ATATGGTPA
+276 ATVTGGSGTPA
-285 APAGTTLTASKEIT
+285 APEGTTLTASKKIT
-299 IQVLHEISSLSEIT
+299 IHVLHEISSLSEIT
-313 NPDGYYRLTGDA
+313 NPDGDYRLTGDA
-325 TGTPGVATFRGTLDG
+325 TGTPGVTTFSGTLDG
-340 GYYTISGL
+340 GYYTISRL

-367 DVSISDETVGA
+367 DINISGETVGA

-396 GSVSGSTNAGGLVG
+396 GSVSGGDYAGGLVG

-431 GDYAAG
+431 GGYAAG
-437 IVGRNQGTISGT
+437 IVGCNQGTISGT
-449 TTVNTTGVR
+449 TTVNTTIVNTTGVR

-480 NHTNNVQRLTEYNYY
+480 NHTNNVQNLTEYNYY

-543 NNAPSDAQVNEIGH
+543 TNAPSAAQVAEIGH

-603 GNGGNLRVNVSI
+603 GNSGSLTVNVSI
-615 NGSSFS
+615 NGSSYS
-621 CNLPITDMDTLRYD
+621 CELPITDMDTLRYD

-664 ITSVSGGTAGTLQN
+664 ITSVLGGTAGSLTN

-693 ATTNPYIFAQG
+693 TNPYIFAQG

-730 ARADFGYN
+730 ERADFGYN

-771 ANSTNPH
+771 ASSTNPH

-783 LVGNYH
+783 LVGNFH
-789 YNQNAVGQT
+789 YNQNAIGGVT
-798 PLNTAKACTIMS
+798 FNTDKACTIMS

-824 SYHTKDRTEIP
+824 SYHTTDRSPIP

-887 DGAFTNN
+887 DGDFTNE

-906 SGYFIQIVRARSSD
+906 SGYFIQIVRARNGN

-944 DNARV
+944 DKARV

-992 WLGAYMENPNTN
+992 WLGAYLENPSTN

-1010 KIDHARIYKFFG
+1010 KVDHARIYKFFG
-1022 GGTSASAR
+1022 GGTSPAAR
-1030 ITGNIDITMNNSLVD
+1030 ITGNIDITMNNSFVD

-1060 TVTTHAKGSTFGE
+1060 TVTTHAKGSVFRQFYG
-1073 YFGAGFG
+1073 GGFG

-1089 GNNAGVNFGNNVNF
+1089 EQNAGVGFGNDITY
-1103 PIAFSDTYK
+1103 PLAFSNYTSNRLQYK
-1112 RLTNNT
+1112 AD
-1118 TYGIGSCYKF
+1118 YGIGSCYKF
-1128 EFILYS
+1128 EYILYS
-1134 GGSGTGVAR
+1134 GGVGTGVAR
-1143 SYTGYAK
+1143 FYTGYAA
-1150 FDLATTGS
+1150 FSLAQTGN
-1158 VTNELEGCTV
+1158 VFNYLDGCTV
-1168 KGNYYGAGCQ
+1168 ENDFYGGGCQ
-1178 GKVNGS
+1178 GKVSGT
-1184 VTSKLT
+1184 VTSELT
-1190 GCTFEGSV
+1190 GCNIGGSA
-1198 FGGGFKA
+1198 FGGGFKPA
-1205 TSNTLDVYPATEP
+1205 STTVEVYPTTQP
-1218 TPSRYTKETGL
+1218 TYSQYRNETGL
-1229 FSDFGTV
+1229 FSDFGKV
-1236 APETFTWQYRAT
+1236 EPEIYTWQAGPAGT
-1248 TGSDDGQKI
+1248 SSQADKV
-1257 LYTNTDMTELG
+1257 LYTNVDLTTSG
-1268 NVTGAISLTV
+1268 QVTGAISITV
-1278 DGGTVAGKV
+1278 DGGTVGKNV
-1287 YGGGNESPSRNNT
+1287 FGGGNESPSRNNT

-1328 VGIQGGTISKDVYGG
+1328 VGIQGGTISKGV
-1343 GLQANVG
+1343 
-1350 GSVTVNMLGG
+1350 
-1360 SVEGALYGGGALA
+1360 YGGGALA
-1373 HTNTN
+1373 NT
-1378 GGATSVNL
+1378 GSTTVRLS
-1386 VGGTVHDVY
+1386 GGTVHDVY
-1395 GGGLGQKTGFFG
+1395 GGGLGQKTGFNG
-1407 ATEDIEAYVN
+1407 ATEDIEAYVY
-1417 GNVAVTL
+1417 GNVTVTL
-1424 NGSEETGATNDC
+1424 NGSKEEGATNDC

-1448 NGSPKGKVLVNIHRT
+1448 NGSPKGNVVVNIYRT
-1463 VGYDDAHKKSE
+1463 VGYDDAHKKSTN
-1474 DKDNSSYDVFA
+1474 KDNTTYDVAA
-1485 VYGGGNMAAYDP
+1485 VYGGGNMAAYVPNDP
-1497 NNPENPEAKAT
+1497 ETTKAKAT
-1508 VNIYSC
+1508 VNIDGC
-1514 GETSIQYV
+1514 EDISIQYV

-1555 KLPNGQDNPG
+1555 KLPNGQENPG
-1565 ANVGYYTYEYNGQ
+1565 ANVGYYTYKYNGQ
-1578 TGEVISGT
+1578 TGEVTSGT
-1586 QQPYGTGVAAVN
+1586 PQPQPYGTGEAAVN

-1612 TKGNVRS
+1612 TKGNVRE

-1651 AQIKLGCITSLAVIY
+1651 AQIKLGCITELAEIY
-1666 GGSKRANVGGDIVLN
+1666 GGSKRSNVDGDIVLN

-1713 HPITIGELYGCGNQ
+1713 NPITIGELYGCGNQ
-1727 APYTTPDGKLHPTV
+1727 APYTTPDGKSHPTV

-1754 GGLGKGAVVTGSPTV
+1754 GGLGKGAVVEGNPTV
-1769 NINEVVGKNASYS
+1769 NINEVVGKNANSK
-1782 QWEYPGKTI
+1782 WEYPGKTI
-1791 SFSEGDVTLPEH
+1791 TFSEGDVTLPEH

-1820 ADVVGNTTVNIGTAE
+1820 ADVKGNTTVNIGTAE
-1835 TVDYVST
+1835 TVDYVSA
-1842 AEEGIEV
+1842 AEKGIKVE
-1849 KGANILGNVYGG
+1849 GANILGNVYGG
-1861 GNNANVSGKANVVVG
+1861 GNNANVSGKASIVVG

>member
-1 MGKQH
+1 MKINDMGKQH

-32 DYVISYT
+32 DYVLTYT
-39 NGGTTYYLARNGTTG
+39 TGGTIYYLARNGTTG
-54 VQRVTTFDPTTCIWS
+54 VQRVTNFDPTTCIWS
-69 CENSGGTASTL
+69 CSSNTAGTTASTL
-80 NNSATYGWLYQTVG
+80 GTSNRYLFQTVN
-94 GTKYYLK
+94 GTRYFLNYDL
-101 HGGTVELTTTK
+101 GFRANTANNNCRVRINNNLLYFYSNDRYIILSGNTPTYSTT
-112 STTTGRNSRNTT
+112 TTTGRARADQIT
-124 SWRTNGTYV
+124 S
-133 YNAYQG
+133 
-139 NSNSITTN
+139 
-147 YVDLRNGVAS
+147 
-157 ATSASNTCA
+157 
-166 SPYEVT
+166 
-172 TNTVTTNTTD
+172 NTVTSLSTN

-195 NSTYT
+195 TSNYN

-209 YTNYQFNNANHYF
+209 YTDYSFNGVHVYLDAN
-222 DSDGNSFTVTPGA
+222 GN
-235 ATIGTYAWNLESN
+235 TIGTPANATLTNTWSLESN
-248 SYAAVNDSGVVTVS
+248 SYATVNNSGVVTVS

-276 ATATGGTPA
+276 ATVTGGTGTPA
-285 APAGTTLTASKEIT
+285 APADTTLTASKKIT

-325 TGTPGVATFRGTLDG
+325 TGTPRVDTFRGTLDG
-340 GYYTISGL
+340 GYYTISDL
-348 SAPLFTTLNGGTV
+348 RAPLFTTLNGGTV

-367 DVSISDETVGA
+367 DISISGETVGA

-396 GSVSGSTNAGGLVG
+396 GSVSGGDYAGGLVG

-469 SGTNRSPVYGG
+469 SGTHRSPVYGG
-480 NHTNNVQRLTEYNYY
+480 NHTDNQQKLTEYNYY

-543 NNAPSDAQVNEIGH
+543 NNAPSAAQVAEIGH

-579 TTEEIASNLPTT
+579 TTVDKAANLPLT
-591 SEDFAGKKLTEM
+591 SNNYEGKQLTEM

-664 ITSVSGGTAGTLQN
+664 ITSVSVSGGTAGTLQN

-711 GVTSISI
+711 GVTAISI

-738 NTYGGQTDLAYQVP
+738 NNYGGQTNLAYQVP

-789 YNQNAVGQT
+789 YNQNTIGGVTFNA
-798 PLNTAKACTIMS
+798 AKACTIMS

-824 SYHTKDRTEIP
+824 SYHTTDRSQIP

-887 DGAFTNN
+887 DSDFSAD

-906 SGYFIQIVRARSSD
+906 SGYFIQIVRARNGN

-944 DNARV
+944 DNART
-949 TTIRPIVVTGGEI
+949 TTIRPIIVTGGEI
-962 EECYMTGYRAGATA
+962 EECCMTGYKAGASA

-992 WLGAYMENPNTN
+992 WLGAYLENPSTN

-1022 GGTSASAR
+1022 GGTSPAAR
-1030 ITGNIDITMNNSLVD
+1030 ITGNIDITMNNSFVD

-1060 TVTTHAKGSTFGE
+1060 TVTTHAKGSVFRQFYG
-1073 YFGAGFG
+1073 GGFG
-1080 GTSITYNRE
+1080 GTSITYNRL
-1089 GNNAGVNFGNNVNF
+1089 GQNANVDFGQDRTYDQ
-1103 PIAFSDTYK
+1103 AFSLY
-1112 RLTNNT
+1112 TNNRLQYNAD
-1118 TYGIGSCYKF
+1118 YGIGSCYKF
-1128 EFILYS
+1128 EYILYS
-1134 GGSGTGVAR
+1134 GGGGKGVAR
-1143 SYTGYAK
+1143 FYTGYAA
-1150 FDLATTGS
+1150 FSLAQTGN
-1158 VTNELEGCTV
+1158 VFNYLDGCTV
-1168 KGNYYGAGCQ
+1168 ENDFYGGGCQ
-1178 GKVNGS
+1178 GKVSGT
-1184 VTSKLT
+1184 VTSELT
-1190 GCTFEGSV
+1190 GCNIGGSA
-1198 FGGGFKA
+1198 FGGGFKPA
-1205 TSNTLDVYPATEP
+1205 STTVEVYPTTQP
-1218 TPSRYTKETGL
+1218 TYSQYRKETGL
-1229 FSDFGTV
+1229 FSDFGKV
-1236 APETFTWQYRAT
+1236 EPEIYTWQAGAAGT
-1248 TGSDDGQKI
+1248 SSQADKV
-1257 LYTNTDMTELG
+1257 LYTNVDLTTSG
-1268 NVTGAISLTV
+1268 QVTGAISITV
-1278 DGGTVAGKV
+1278 DGGTVGKNV
-1287 YGGGNESPSRNNT
+1287 FGGGNESESQNNAT
-1300 EVTIKGTAAVSGDVY
+1300 VVIKGKASVNGDVY

-1328 VGIQGGTISKDVYGG
+1328 VGIQDGTISKDVYGG
-1343 GLQANVG
+1343 G
-1350 GSVTVNMLGG
+1350 
-1360 SVEGALYGGGALA
+1360 ALA
-1373 HTNTN
+1373 NT
-1378 GGATSVNL
+1378 GSTTVSL
-1386 VGGTVHDVY
+1386 SGGTIGRDVY
-1395 GGGLGQKTGFFG
+1395 GGGLGQRNGFYG
-1407 ATEDIEAYVN
+1407 ATTDVVALVN
-1417 GNVAVTL
+1417 GSTL
-1424 NGSEETGATNDC
+1424 VELNKNTATDNC
-1436 KVTGNIFGCNNL
+1436 VVQGNIFGCNNL
-1448 NGSPKGKVLVNIHRT
+1448 NGSPKGDVLVNIYKT
-1463 VGYDDAHKKSE
+1463 VGTDKTTGKK
-1474 DKDNSSYDVFA
+1474 NNTIYDVAA
-1485 VYGGGNMAAYDP
+1485 VYGGGNMAAYVP
-1497 NNPENPEAKAT
+1497 SNPETTEAKAT
-1508 VNIYSC
+1508 VNIYGC

-1555 KLPNGQDNPG
+1555 KLPNDQDNPG

-1586 QQPYGTGVAAVN
+1586 PQPYGTGEAAVN
-1598 LLGGRIHSAFGGSN
+1598 LYGGCIHSAFGGSN
-1612 TKGNVRS
+1612 TKGNVRK

-1625 DEANVSCRLD
+1625 DELD
-1635 IDDVYGGG
+1635 AVQCPLLIDDVYGGG

-1727 APYTTPDGKLHPTV
+1727 ASYITPKGKADPTV

-1754 GGLGKGAVVTGSPTV
+1754 GGLGEGAVVTGNPTV

-1782 QWEYPGKTI
+1782 PWEYPGKTI
-1791 SFSEGDVTLPEH
+1791 TFSEGDVTLPEH

-1820 ADVVGNTTVNIGTAE
+1820 ADVIGNTTVNIGTAE
-1835 TVDYVST
+1835 KVDYVST
-1842 AEEGIEV
+1842 AEEGITVE
-1849 KGANILGNVYGG
+1849 GANILGNVYGG
-1861 GNNANVSGKANVVVG
+1861 GNNADVSGNANVVVG
-1876 RN
+1876 RK

>member
-1 MGKQH
+1 
-6 TMLRRI
+6 MLRRI

-69 CENSGGTASTL
+69 CSSNTAGTAASTL
-80 NNSATYGWLYQTVG
+80 GTSSRYLFQTVN
-94 GTKYYLK
+94 GTRYFLNYNL
-101 HGGTVELTTTK
+101 GLGTTAGNNNRVRTDNNILYFYNSNRYIILSGNTPTYSTT
-112 STTTGRNSRNTT
+112 TTTGRARADQIT
-124 SWRTNGTYV
+124 S
-133 YNAYQG
+133 
-139 NSNSITTN
+139 
-147 YVDLRNGVAS
+147 
-157 ATSASNTCA
+157 
-166 SPYEVT
+166 
-172 TNTVTTNTTD
+172 NTVTSLSTN
-182 PTINGADVLTATG
+182 PTINGADVITATG
-195 NSTYT
+195 NTTYT
-200 ATGAAYRIG
+200 ATGAAYQAGG
-209 YTNYQFNNANHYF
+209 YTNYRFNDTDHYF
-222 DSDGNSFTVTPGA
+222 NGNTAFTPVA
-235 ATIGTYAWNLESN
+235 ATIDIDSYSWSLESN
-248 SYAAVNDSGVVTVS
+248 SYATVNSTTGVVTVNN
-262 SLPQSDVTLTLTVT
+262 LPENDVTLTLTVT
-276 ATATGGTPA
+276 ATVTGGTGTPA

-299 IQVLHEISSLSEIT
+299 IFVLQEISSLSEIT
-313 NPDGYYRLTGDA
+313 NPDGNYRLTGDA
-325 TGTPGVATFRGTLDG
+325 TGTPGVTTFSGTLDG

-348 SAPLFTTLNGGTV
+348 KAPLFTTLNGGTV

-367 DVSISDETVGA
+367 DISISGETVGA

-385 SAKIYNCGVLS
+385 SAKIYNCGVLG
-396 GSVSGSTNAGGLVG
+396 GSVSGSTNVGGLVG

-480 NHTNNVQRLTEYNYY
+480 NHTNNVQKLTEYNYY

-528 NTHRELAAYFLFGTG
+528 NTHRELAAYFLFGQEPT
-543 NNAPSDAQVNEIGH
+543 DAQVSEIGH
-557 WVLKPEVAPYP
+557 WVLNTDVAPYP
-568 IIEPWETDTKK
+568 IIEEWKTNTKK
-579 TTEEIASNLPTT
+579 TTVDKAANLPLT
-591 SEDFAGKKLTEM
+591 SNNYEGKQLTEM
-603 GNGGNLRVNVSI
+603 GNSGNLRVNVSI
-615 NGSSFS
+615 NGSSYS
-621 CNLPITDMDTLRYD
+621 CDLPITDMDTLRND

-711 GVTSISI
+711 GVTAISI

-738 NTYGGQTDLAYQVP
+738 NNYGGQTNLAYQVP

-771 ANSTNPH
+771 ASSTNPH

-783 LVGNYH
+783 LVGNFH
-789 YNQNAVGQT
+789 YNQNTIGGVTFNA
-798 PLNTAKACTIMS
+798 AKACTIMS

-824 SYHTKDRTEIP
+824 SYHTTDRSQIP

-887 DGAFTNN
+887 DSDFSAD

-906 SGYFIQIVRARSSD
+906 SGYFIQIVRARNGS

-944 DNARV
+944 DNART
-949 TTIRPIVVTGGEI
+949 TTIRPIIVTGGEI
-962 EECYMTGYRAGATA
+962 EECCMTGYRAGASA

-992 WLGAYMENPNTN
+992 WLGSYLENPSTN

-1022 GGTSASAR
+1022 GGTSPAAR
-1030 ITGNIDITMNNSLVD
+1030 ITGNIDITMNNSFVD

-1060 TVTTHAKGSTFGE
+1060 TVTTHAKGSVFRQFYG
-1073 YFGAGFG
+1073 GGFG

-1089 GNNAGVNFGNNVNF
+1089 EQDARVDFGNDITY
-1103 PIAFSDTYK
+1103 PLAFSNYTSN
-1112 RLTNNT
+1112 RLQYNAS
-1118 TYGIGSCYKF
+1118 YGIGSCYKF
-1128 EFILYS
+1128 EYILYS
-1134 GGSGTGVAR
+1134 GGSGIGVAR
-1143 SYTGYAK
+1143 FYTGYAA
-1150 FDLATTGS
+1150 FSLAQTGN
-1158 VTNELEGCTV
+1158 VFNYLDGCTV
-1168 KGNYYGAGCQ
+1168 ENDFYGGGCQ
-1178 GKVNGS
+1178 GKVSGT
-1184 VTSKLT
+1184 VTSELT
-1190 GCTFEGSV
+1190 GCNIGGSA
-1198 FGGGFKA
+1198 FGGGFKPA
-1205 TSNTLDVYPATEP
+1205 STTVEVYPTTQP
-1218 TPSRYTKETGL
+1218 TYSQYRKETGL
-1229 FSDFGTV
+1229 FSDFGKV
-1236 APETFTWQYRAT
+1236 EPEIYTWQA
-1248 TGSDDGQKI
+1248 GQVGTSSQADKV
-1257 LYTNTDMTELG
+1257 LYTNVDLTTSG
-1268 NVTGAISLTV
+1268 QVTGAISITV
-1278 DGGTVAGKV
+1278 DGGTVGKNV
-1287 YGGGNESPSRNNT
+1287 FGGGNESESQNNAT
-1300 EVTIKGTAAVSGDVY
+1300 VVIKGDASVNGDVY

-1343 GLQANVG
+1343 G
-1350 GSVTVNMLGG
+1350 
-1360 SVEGALYGGGALA
+1360 ALA
-1373 HTNTN
+1373 NT
-1378 GGATSVNL
+1378 GSTTVSL
-1386 VGGTVHDVY
+1386 SGGTVHDVY
-1395 GGGLGQKTGFFG
+1395 GGGLGQKTGFNG

-1417 GNVAVTL
+1417 GDVTVTL
-1424 NGSEETGATNDC
+1424 NGSNETGATNDC

-1448 NGSPKGKVLVNIHRT
+1448 NGSPKGNVEVNIIKT
-1463 VGYDDAHKKSE
+1463 VGYDDAHKKSTK
-1474 DKDNSSYDVFA
+1474 KDNTTYDVAA
-1485 VYGGGNMAAYDP
+1485 VYGGGNMAAYVP
-1497 NNPENPEAKAT
+1497 NNPETTKAKAI
-1508 VNIYSC
+1508 VNIDGC
-1514 GETSIQYV
+1514 EDISIQYV

-1555 KLPNGQDNPG
+1555 KLPNGQENPG

-1586 QQPYGTGVAAVN
+1586 QQSYGTGVAAVN

-1625 DEANVSCRLD
+1625 DEANVSCRLH

-1686 FDRIFGGN
+1686 FNRIFGGN
-1694 NESGLINGSI
+1694 NESGYINGSI

-1727 APYTTPDGKLHPTV
+1727 APYITPTGKADPTV

-1754 GGLGKGAVVTGSPTV
+1754 GGLGEGAVVTGNPTV
-1769 NINEVVGKNASYS
+1769 NINEVVGKNATYS
-1782 QWEYPGKTI
+1782 PSDWDYPGKTI
-1791 SFSEGDVTLPEH
+1791 TFSEGNVTLPEH
-1803 TAGAIGVIGE
+1803 KEGAIGVIGE

-1842 AEEGIEV
+1842 AENEDIKVE
-1849 KGANILGNVYGG
+1849 GANILGNVYGG
-1861 GNNANVSGKANVVVG
+1861 GNNANVSGKASVVVG